1 MLLWGVDL
9 GGTKIEGVI
18 LDPAQPDRALHRTR
32 VPTESERGYDHIVD
46 RVRTVIEQLEG
57 DADLARPAA
66 IGFGTPGAVEPSTG
80 LMKNSNTVCL
90 NGRALPHDLATAL
103 SVDVETAND
112 AN

>member
-57 DADLARPAA
+57 DADLARPAE
-66 IGFGTPGAVEPSTG
+66 I
-80 LMKNSNTVCL
+80 
-90 NGRALPHDLATAL
+90 GRAH
-103 SVDVETAND
+103 V
-112 AN
+112 